1 MCDFIIDSIFIA
13 FLKRCY
19 DVEYLYGF
27 YSGFMI
33 LRRWRGVD
41 MFIFLGIIDVFFE
54 CKNLKGIEILDI
66 AFLYVMMDFF
76 L

>member
-1 MCDFIIDSIFIA
+1 MNYKFRNVVFMYLCIQKEIDMFERELYGWMCDFIIDSIFIV

-33 LRRWRGVD
+33 LRR
-41 MFIFLGIIDVFFE
+41 
-54 CKNLKGIEILDI
+54 
-66 AFLYVMMDFF
+66 
-76 L
+76 